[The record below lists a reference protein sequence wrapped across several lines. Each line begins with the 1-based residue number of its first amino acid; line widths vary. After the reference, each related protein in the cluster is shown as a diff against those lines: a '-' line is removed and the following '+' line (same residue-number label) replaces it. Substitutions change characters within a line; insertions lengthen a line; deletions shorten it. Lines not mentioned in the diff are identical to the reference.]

1 MMVIKME
8 EQTIKKKRSL
18 IRPSKLIFLIVLIA
32 SNTFAWFIYATKID
46 SNVSVH
52 VRSWNV
58 VFEAGENEVTDT
70 VNLSVDSIFPGMDD
84 YNYEIKA
91 YNRSE
96 VSASLSYQILSAK
109 ILNQEYISKEGRLAL
124 GQDEQETDLTSL
136 QLENKLKN
144 DYPFS
149 ISVGISN
156 PIIDLGTGIETYTL
170 SVIWPYENNHD
181 DIDTMWGI
189 NSYEYK
195 KSNPD
200 DPSITL
206 KIKIIITQNAS

>member
-1 MMVIKME
+1 ME
-8 EQTIKKKRSL
+8 EQIIKKKRSL

-70 VNLSVDSIFPGMDD
+70 INLSVDSIFPGMDN

-91 YNRSE
+91 YNRTE

-109 ILNQEYISKEGRLAL
+109 ILNQEFISKEGRLAL
-124 GQDEQETDLTSL
+124 GEEEQETDLTSL
-136 QLENKLKN
+136 QLEDKLRN

-156 PIIDLGTGIETYTL
+156 PVIDLGTGEETYTL
-170 SVIWPYENNHD
+170 SVVWPYENNHD